1 MAEFS
6 VVTVHPYQHIVQAM
20 HFRQPNAIIAP
31 VVVQHVLEQQRQAK
45 EVHWYTDGS
54 CMYPDFP
61 TSQYGAYSVVLDL
74 LQTDEE
80 RCMYVT
86 TQQTFATDL
95 KAFACVAAGRTCGE
109 QDILR
114 SELQAGLCILQQA
127 PYGCL
132 HMDSAVAL
140 LLLNKALQ
148 AADWRHLMQHEHCD
162 LLYEAWAC
170 RDSQQVTFHK
180 VAAHQEHRQDLPW
193 RDRYHSWGNA
203 YADDRAKQTAL
214 EMVPDLVHTLE
225 EYHQDHVHQRQL
237 LTIVLKLHLDQ
248 HPLRVAA
255 TQLQRGDTTKHQRT
269 QQEVHQ
275 AFATWAVT
283 PATRFSRPQDTSFL
297 RFCSW
302 GQEIAELMLD
312 WLAMLDWPAEGD
324 TRGPLDQATGT
335 TWLEMTLSFILATR
349 SLLPVLRV
357 DNTGDKRVLRLGS
370 QSHATEYAT
379 DLKEQSQN
387 FRLVLENV
395 QALVPSR
402 IWPDPSRRKVQSLY
416 ILGHKGY
423 VQGVDCRPGMP
434 HQSALTTILQQRFS
448 QSSSSLSWM
457 PSFELQDKP
466 LLTETGSW
474 QQRST
479 QATYTMR
486 LVRNARRET

>member
-6 VVTVHPYQHIVQAM
+6 VVTVHPYQHVVQAM

-255 TQLQRGDTTKHQRT
+255 TQLQRGDTTKP
-269 QQEVHQ
+269 E
-275 AFATWAVT
+275 
-283 PATRFSRPQDTSFL
+283 L
-297 RFCSW
+297 RF
-302 GQEIAELMLD
+302 D